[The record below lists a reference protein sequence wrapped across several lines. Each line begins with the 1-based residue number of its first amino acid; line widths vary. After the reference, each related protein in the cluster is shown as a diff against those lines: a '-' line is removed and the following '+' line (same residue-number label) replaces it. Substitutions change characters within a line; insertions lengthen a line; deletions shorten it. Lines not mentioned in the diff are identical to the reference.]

1 MPEPRAAKVR
11 LRTSKG
17 RRASSSRWL
26 DRHVNDRFVQQ
37 ARAEGYR
44 SRAAYKLL
52 EIDRKFA
59 LLQPGRRVLDLG
71 SAPGGWVQVA
81 AARGCR
87 VIGVDLEEVAPIPG
101 ASLLQG
107 DIFEAATVAALR
119 QLAGGPVELVLSDL
133 AAPATGQRTLDRLR
147 AEALAE
153 GVLAE
158 LPGLLAPGGS
168 LVLKLLRGAEAGVV
182 AEARRRFA
190 RTRLIRPEASRSGSS
205 EIYLIGSGY
214 RGEPASQPASS
225 P

>member
-11 LRTSKG
+11 LRSSKG

-147 AEALAE
+147 AEARAE
-153 GVLAE
+153 GGLAE

>member
-1 MPEPRAAKVR
+1 M
-11 LRTSKG
+11 
-17 RRASSSRWL
+17 
-26 DRHVNDRFVQQ
+26 QQ

-87 VIGVDLEEVAPIPG
+87 VVGVDLEEVAPIPG

>member
-11 LRTSKG
+11 LRSSKG